1 MVKKKKE
8 KNEIVLFT
16 STTWV
21 ALEVII
27 LNEVSQKEK
36 DKYMISLICGTYL
49 QNRNRLTATEKK
61 TCGCQRGVGVAACW
75 IGSLGLADA
84 NYYI

>member
-1 MVKKKKE
+1 
-8 KNEIVLFT
+8 VLFT
-16 STTWV
+16 SATWM

-61 TCGCQRGVGVAACW
+61 TCGCQRGVGVAGCW